1 MTEPEMWEAV
11 QRSDASYD
19 GLFFYAVKTTGIFC
33 RPSCKS
39 KPPKRENLCYFAS
52 GEEARAAGFRLVSAA
67 AVTSWSTS
75 PCGRSRRRSKGAAG

>member
-19 GLFFYAVKTTGIFC
+19 GLFFYAVKTTGISAALLQIKAAEAGKSLLFC
-33 RPSCKS
+33 IRRRS
-39 KPPKRENLCYFAS
+39 PPLGSA
-52 GEEARAAGFRLVSAA
+52 LVSAA

-75 PCGRSRRRSKGAAG
+75 PCGDRGGDQGAAG